1 MHTSFWHE
9 IRVLAGIALAS
20 LVLGAITG
28 RYFIVAAVGFGLY
41 IAATLRHLYRLHQW
55 LRHRAG
61 REIPDAGGLWGD
73 VFNEFRKLVK
83 HAGQREDLLAD
94 ALERF
99 RSAAAAMPDGVVIV
113 SEDDDIEWA
122 NPAAAALLGIHFPR
136 DTGMRLGNLLRD
148 PELADYL
155 QRHELADDSRDG
167 GGTTPRTAEVGQR
180 TEQLPRATPGA
191 VAEPL
196 ELPSPANPSLTVA
209 LQIIPF
215 GSRQKLLLARDI
227 TRLMRLEQM
236 RRVFVANVS
245 HEMRTPLTVLTGY
258 LETLR
263 DMKSLRPED
272 LVKHLDTMY
281 DQATRMQRL
290 VNDLLMLSRLE
301 TAPPR
306 RHDEVVD
313 VPALLAGLK
322 EQAELLSG
330 AARHRITLAAEPGL
344 RLLGSREELHSAFSN
359 LVNNAVRYTPPG
371 GEIALAWQTDADGA
385 RFSVRDSGEGIAPE
399 HIPHLTERFYRV
411 DTARSRA
418 SGGTGLG
425 LSIVKHVLARHDARL
440 EIDSEIGR
448 GSSFTCL
455 FPPARI
461 APTPA
466 LVHTQAG

>member
-9 IRVLAGIALAS
+9 IRVLTGIALAS

-28 RYFIVAAVGFGLY
+28 RYFIVAALGFGLY
-41 IAATLRHLYRLHQW
+41 IGVTLHHLYRLHQW
-55 LRHRAG
+55 LHRRNG
-61 REIPDAGGLWGD
+61 HEIPDAGGLWGD
-73 VFNEFRKLVK
+73 VFNELRKRVK
-83 HAGQREDLLAD
+83 HTGQREDQLAG

-99 RSAAAAMPDGVVIV
+99 RSAAAAMPDAVVIV
-113 SEDDDIEWA
+113 SENEEIDWA
-122 NPAAAALLGIHFPR
+122 NPAAATLLGIHFPR

-148 PELADYL
+148 PELAEYL
-155 QRHELADDSRDG
+155 QRHEL
-167 GGTTPRTAEVGQR
+167 
-180 TEQLPRATPGA
+180 
-191 VAEPL
+191 AEPL
-196 ELPSPANPSLTVA
+196 ELPSPANSQLAVA
-209 LQIIPF
+209 LQIVPF

-245 HEMRTPLTVLTGY
+245 HEMRTPLTVLTGF

-272 LVKHLDTMY
+272 LARHLATMH

-290 VNDLLMLSRLE
+290 VDDLLTLSKLE

-330 AARHRITLAAEPGL
+330 DARHRIALEAEPGL

-359 LVNNAVRYTPPG
+359 LINNAVRYTPPG
-371 GEIALAWQTDADGA
+371 GEIALRWWADTDGA
-385 RFSVRDSGEGIAPE
+385 RFAVRDSGEGIAPE
-399 HIPHLTERFYRV
+399 HLPHLTERFYRV

-425 LSIVKHVLARHDARL
+425 LSIVKHVLLRHDARL
-440 EIDSEIGR
+440 DIDSELGQ
-448 GSSFTCL
+448 GSTFTCV
-455 FPPARI
+455 FPASRV
-461 APTPA
+461 AQAPA
-466 LVHTQAG
+466 LVHSQAS

>member
-1 MHTSFWHE
+1 M
-9 IRVLAGIALAS
+9 LAGITLAS
-20 LVLGAITG
+20 VVLGAITG

-55 LRHRAG
+55 LRQRAG

-73 VFNEFRKLVK
+73 VFNEFRKLIK
-83 HAGQREDLLAD
+83 QAGRRENRLTDMLT
-94 ALERF
+94 RF
-99 RSAAAAMPDGVVIV
+99 QSAAAAMPDAVVIV
-113 SEDDDIEWA
+113 SERNDIEWA
-122 NPAAAALLGIHFPR
+122 NPAAATLLGIHFPR

-155 QRHELADDSRDG
+155 ERHA
-167 GGTTPRTAEVGQR
+167 P
-180 TEQLPRATPGA
+180 
-191 VAEPL
+191 AEPL

-209 LQIIPF
+209 LQIVPF

-227 TRLMRLEQM
+227 TRLVRLEQM

-245 HEMRTPLTVLTGY
+245 HEMRTPLTVLTGF

-263 DMKSLRPED
+263 DMQHVPPEE
-272 LVKHLDTMY
+272 LTKHLDTMY

-290 VNDLLMLSRLE
+290 VDDLLMLSKLE

-330 AARHRITLAAEPGL
+330 AARHRVTLEVEPSL
-344 RLLGSREELHSAFSN
+344 RLLGSREELLSAFSN

-371 GEIALAWQTDADGA
+371 GEIALRGWADADGA
-385 RFSVRDSGEGIAPE
+385 KFSVRDSGEGIASE

-411 DTARSRA
+411 DTGRSRA

-440 EIDSEIGR
+440 DIESEIGK
-448 GSSFTCL
+448 GSTFTCV
-455 FPPARI
+455 FPTNRI
-461 APTPA
+461 AAAPTP
-466 LVHTQAG
+466 VRSQAG

>member
-1 MHTSFWHE
+1 VHTSFWHE

-28 RYFIVAAVGFGLY
+28 RYFIVAALGFGLY

-55 LRHRAG
+55 LRQRTGH
-61 REIPDAGGLWGD
+61 ELPDAGGLWGD

-83 HAGQREDLLAD
+83 RAGQREDRLAD

-113 SEDDDIEWA
+113 SEHDDIEWA
-122 NPAAAALLGIHFPR
+122 NPSAATLLGIHFPR

-148 PELADYL
+148 PELAEYL
-155 QRHELADDSRDG
+155 ERHEL
-167 GGTTPRTAEVGQR
+167 
-180 TEQLPRATPGA
+180 
-191 VAEPL
+191 AEPL
-196 ELPSPANPSLTVA
+196 ELPSPVNPQRTVA
-209 LQIIPF
+209 LQIVPF
-215 GSRQKLLLARDI
+215 GSRQKLMLARDI

-263 DMKSLRPED
+263 DIKHVSPEE
-272 LVKHLDTMY
+272 LAKHLDTMY

-290 VNDLLMLSRLE
+290 VNDLLMLSKLE

-330 AARHRITLAAEPGL
+330 AARHRIALETQPGL
-344 RLLGSREELHSAFSN
+344 RLLGSREELSSAFSN
-359 LVNNAVRYTPPG
+359 LINNAVRYTPAG
-371 GEIALAWQTDADGA
+371 GEIALAWWADADGA
-385 RFSVRDSGEGIAPE
+385 KFSVRDSGEGIAPE

-440 EIDSEIGR
+440 EIESELGQ
-448 GSSFTCL
+448 GSTFTCL
-455 FPPARI
+455 FPAGRI
-461 APTPA
+461 AAAPA
-466 LVHTQAG
+466 LVHSQTG

>member
-1 MHTSFWHE
+1 MHPSLWRE
-9 IRVLAGIALAS
+9 IWTLAGIALAS

-28 RYFIVAAVGFGLY
+28 RYFIVAAIGFGLY

-55 LRHRAG
+55 LRHRDG

-83 HAGQREDLLAD
+83 QSGQREDQLTDMLT
-94 ALERF
+94 RF
-99 RSAAAAMPDGVVIV
+99 QSAAAAMPDGVVIV
-113 SEDDDIEWA
+113 SESDEIEWA
-122 NPAAAALLGIHFPR
+122 NPSAATLLGIHFPR

-148 PELADYL
+148 PELAEYL
-155 QRHELADDSRDG
+155 ERHEL
-167 GGTTPRTAEVGQR
+167 
-180 TEQLPRATPGA
+180 
-191 VAEPL
+191 AEPL
-196 ELPSPANPSLTVA
+196 ELPSPANAELTVA

-215 GSRQKLLLARDI
+215 GSHRKLLLARDI
-227 TRLMRLEQM
+227 TRLVRLEQM
-236 RRVFVANVS
+236 RRIFVANVS
-245 HEMRTPLTVLTGY
+245 HEMRTPLTVLTGF

-263 DMKSLRPED
+263 DMKHVRPEE
-272 LVKHLDTMY
+272 LAKHMNTMY

-290 VNDLLMLSRLE
+290 VDDLLMLSRLE

-330 AARHRITLAAEPGL
+330 EARHRITLEAQPGL

-359 LVNNAVRYTPPG
+359 LINNAVRYTPAG
-371 GEIALAWQTDADGA
+371 GEIALRWWADADGA
-385 RFSVRDSGEGIAPE
+385 RFSVRDTGEGIAPE

-425 LSIVKHVLARHDARL
+425 LSIVKHVLLRHDARL
-440 EIDSEIGR
+440 DIESEIGK
-448 GSSFTCL
+448 GSTFICA
-455 FPPARI
+455 FPAHRV
-461 APTPA
+461 AQAPA
-466 LVHTQAG
+466 LVHSQAG